1 MIAQQL
7 QVANLSTQTDIEPS
21 SLLTDSAINVYLISA
36 HNEYADSDIEIRF
49 FKYGAGFAF
58 LVIKWIFLPS

>member
-36 HNEYADSDIEIRF
+36 HNEYADSDIDIL
-49 FKYGAGFAF
+49 K
-58 LVIKWIFLPS
+58 VIFYLKNLPE